1 MKEVE
6 QQVILNPVSR
16 GLGAQNLVE
25 MGQDLQAAGI
35 LDVRGLVGKLQELGI
50 QAAMEAVPVIMERV
64 RSVNEARIRQMLYE
78 VKLLAPAKIPSLMGS
93 NAYVSRDAVL
103 AIIQNCA
110 NTVPRM

>member
-6 QQVILNPVSR
+6 QVILNPVSN

-35 LDVRGLVGKLQELGI
+35 LDVRGLVGQLQELGI
-50 QAAMEAVPVIMERV
+50 QAAMATVPVVMERV
-64 RSVNEARIRQMLYE
+64 RKVNEARMRAMLYE
-78 VKLLAPAKIPSLMGS
+78 VKMLAPARMPNWLTGQTV
-93 NAYVSRDAVL
+93 YVSRDAVL